1 VGFGLVFLVGWPL
14 LFWLYPT
21 VLRHPMRLIQLI
33 LGTYTLIGYPKQSS
47 LPQLKPALLQVGE
60 HLTQNALQLRMRKAY
75 AKDYSAQMD
84 LHFLWE
90 SFKNSR

>member
-1 VGFGLVFLVGWPL
+1 
-14 LFWLYPT
+14 
-21 VLRHPMRLIQLI
+21 
-33 LGTYTLIGYPKQSS
+33 